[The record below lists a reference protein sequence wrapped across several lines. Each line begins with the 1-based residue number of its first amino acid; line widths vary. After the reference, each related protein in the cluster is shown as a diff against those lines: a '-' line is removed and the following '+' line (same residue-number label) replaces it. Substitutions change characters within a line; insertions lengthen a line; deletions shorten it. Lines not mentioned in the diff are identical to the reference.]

1 MLRKKMLNVILS
13 MMMCM
18 ALCGSEFAGS
28 DSIVEEREQTGESE
42 SGPATLVVFWNLE
55 NFFDWEDGGAGES
68 DKEFSS
74 GGLRHWTAT
83 KFYRKANLVAK
94 TFFWMKDKHGRMPD
108 VAGFAEVE
116 NKSVV
121 TRLIFNT
128 LLRKYGYSAIHR
140 ESLDHRGIDV
150 ALIYRRDSLR
160 LMNHGIRRLDS
171 MFTRDILFADFEDLR
186 DGKRKVFAVNHFPS
200 KYGGGETGSRREA
213 ASIALKSLCDSL
225 ISRKVAVV
233 VAMGDFNDVPSS
245 PSFDTLRTS
254 LTCLADPFEKE
265 GKGTIRF
272 NGKWDMIDMFW
283 TSPGVSGEMKIE
295 EIPFLRV
302 WDNVYPG
309 YKPLRTYSGPRYLGG
324 VSDHWPIVFI
334 ME

>member
-1 MLRKKMLNVILS
+1 MLNLLFSILV
-13 MMMCM
+13 CPIFFRNVQGKTE
-18 ALCGSEFAGS
+18 AVPEIEV
-28 DSIVEEREQTGESE
+28 DTVR
-42 SGPATLVVFWNLE
+42 TLVVFWNLE
-55 NFFDWEDGGAGES
+55 NFFDWEDGGTGES
-68 DKEFSS
+68 DKEFSP
-74 GGLRHWTAT
+74 GGPRHWTST
-83 KFYRKANLVAK
+83 KFYRKANLIAK
-94 TFFWMKDKHGRMPD
+94 TFFWIMARYGRLPD

-121 TRLIFNT
+121 TRLVFNT
-128 LLRKYGYSAIHR
+128 LLRKYGYSVLHR

-160 LMNHGIRRLDS
+160 LMNCGIRRLDS

-186 DGKRKVFAVNHFPS
+186 NGRRTVFIVNHFPS
-200 KYGGGETGSRREA
+200 KYGGAETGSRREA
-213 ASIALKSLCDSL
+213 ASIALKNLCDSV
-225 ISRKVAVV
+225 ISRNVAGVV
-233 VAMGDFNDVPSS
+233 VMGDFNDVPSS
-245 PSFDTLRTS
+245 PAFDTLRTS

-283 TSPGVSGEMKIE
+283 TSSAVYGKMTIE

-309 YKPLRTYSGPRYLGG
+309 FKPLRTYSGPRYLGG
-324 VSDHWPIVFI
+324 VSDHCPIVFR

>member
-1 MLRKKMLNVILS
+1 MCYVAEKMLNLLLS
-13 MMMCM
+13 MLVY
-18 ALCGSEFAGS
+18 AVLCGNVGHYGKT
-28 DSIVEEREQTGESE
+28 EQVPGIDGET
-42 SGPATLVVFWNLE
+42 ARTLVVFWNLE
-55 NFFDWEDGGAGES
+55 NFFDWEDGGTGES
-68 DKEFSS
+68 DKEFSP

-83 KFYRKANLVAK
+83 KFYRKANLIVK
-94 TFFWMKDKHGRMPD
+94 TFFWMKDRYGRMPD

-121 TRLIFNT
+121 TRLVFNT
-128 LLRKYGYSAIHR
+128 LLRKYGYSVLHR

-160 LMNHGIRRLDS
+160 LMNCGIRRLDS

-186 DGKRKVFAVNHFPS
+186 NGERNVFIVNHFPS

-213 ASIALKSLCDSL
+213 AAIALKSLCDSV
-225 ISRKVAVV
+225 ISRNVAGV

-245 PSFDTLRTS
+245 ESFDTLRTS
-254 LTCLADPFEKE
+254 LNCLADPFEQD
-265 GKGTIRF
+265 GRGTIRF

-283 TSPGVSGEMKIE
+283 TSKKVSGNMEIA
-295 EIPFLRV
+295 EIPFLEV

-309 YKPLRTYSGPRYLGG
+309 YKPLRTYSGPRYVGG
-324 VSDHWPIVFI
+324 VSDHWPIVFR
-334 ME
+334 MK

>member
-1 MLRKKMLNVILS
+1 MILS

-18 ALCGSEFAGS
+18 VLCGIDFPVRDTLPEA
-28 DSIVEEREQTGESE
+28 EESAAYAEAKA
-42 SGPATLVVFWNLE
+42 GPATLVVFWNLE
-55 NFFDWEDGGAGES
+55 NFFDWEDGGTGES
-68 DKEFSS
+68 DREFTPA
-74 GGLRHWTAT
+74 GLRHWTAT

-94 TFFWMKDKHGRMPD
+94 ALFWMKDRYGRMPD
-108 VAGFAEVE
+108 VAGFAETE
-116 NKSVV
+116 NKSVIN
-121 TRLIFNT
+121 RLVFNT
-128 LLRKYGYSAIHR
+128 LLRKYGYSVLHR

-160 LMNHGIRRLDS
+160 LMNCGIRRLDS
-171 MFTRDILFADFEDLR
+171 MATRDILFADLEDLR
-186 DGKRKVFAVNHFPS
+186 NGQRRVFIVNHFPS

-213 ASIALKSLCDSL
+213 ASIALKSLCDSV
-225 ISRKVAVV
+225 ISRNVAEV

-245 PSFDTLRTS
+245 PAFDTLRTS

-283 TSPGVSGEMKIE
+283 TSAGVSGEM
-295 EIPFLRV
+295 EIAEMPFLMV

-324 VSDHWPIVFI
+324 VSDHCPIVFI
-334 ME
+334 MD